1 MLAQR
6 IVSTFTVYSN
16 WGAASALGVVL
27 LLLALAMIWLM
38 NRVFG
43 LDKLFMR

>member
-1 MLAQR
+1 
-6 IVSTFTVYSN
+6 
-16 WGAASALGVVL
+16 LGVVL
-27 LLLALAMIWLM
+27 LLMALVMIWLM

>member
-1 MLAQR
+1 
-6 IVSTFTVYSN
+6 
-16 WGAASALGVVL
+16 LGVVL
-27 LLLALAMIWLM
+27 LLLALMMIWLM